1 MEIIK
6 WLLFVKIM
14 ITSQIK
20 AFIPNMLRTGE
31 MQILSDN
38 SVCRLL
44 NIAVPCLFKDPSGVK
59 AYESHVNVI
68 CVSGAADSE
77 CESVCKTPSKGMSPG
92 ICWGNTDKC

>member
-20 AFIPNMLRTGE
+20 AFIPNMPLSGE
-31 MQILSDN
+31 MQILADN

-44 NIAVPCLFKDPSGVK
+44 NIGVPCLFKDPSGVL

-68 CVSGAADSE
+68 FVFGTADSE
-77 CESVCKTPSKGMSPG
+77 C
-92 ICWGNTDKC
+92 